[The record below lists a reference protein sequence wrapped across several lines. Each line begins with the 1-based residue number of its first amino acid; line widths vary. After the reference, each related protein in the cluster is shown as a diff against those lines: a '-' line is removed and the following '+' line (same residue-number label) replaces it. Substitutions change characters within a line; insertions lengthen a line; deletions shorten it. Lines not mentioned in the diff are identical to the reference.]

1 MLGRGSPADAPDALT
16 LTRVRIEPAVV
27 MKVAVAGTVVGLLT
41 GFFGVGGGFVIVP
54 GLVLALGF
62 TMPEAVGTSLL
73 VIAINS
79 AVALSTRLQG
89 GSLDWSVIV
98 PFMTTS
104 LLGLRAGTR
113 LAGTKDPTVL
123 QRWFV
128 YLLVA
133 VAIYT
138 AGRSLVA
145 IF

>member
-1 MLGRGSPADAPDALT
+1 MPGLRADAPDALT
-16 LTRVRIEPAVV
+16 LTKVRVEPAVV
-27 MKVAVAGTVVGLLT
+27 VKVAVAGTIVGLLT

-113 LAGTKDPTVL
+113 LAGTKDPRVL

-145 IF
+145 IL